1 VYFHQIATPKITLV
15 RSLGFVCLFVFC
27 NEARASVEQR
37 RRSSV
42 AKKKKKAAAHLR
54 CRDVSNDT
62 NTSFPAFFFFLL
74 ITAITRSCIQVGD
87 PLYDALYLEVQN
99 C

>member
-1 VYFHQIATPKITLV
+1 LSEVSASFA
-15 RSLGFVCLFVFC
+15 CLFSATKHGLPW
-27 NEARASVEQR
+27 NKDDAAALQ
-37 RRSSV
+37 
-42 AKKKKKAAAHLR
+42 KKKKAAAHLR

-62 NTSFPAFFFFLL
+62 NTSFPAFFFLL